1 MLIGSGRRSVLPGM
15 PSLKR
20 KIALTAA
27 AVVTAGVSAVTYQ
40 ASAAEGV
47 SLQPPAGLKILGQFV
62 VGTGTQTYTCTGGK
76 FTGSSV
82 PEAGLFD
89 GANRKIH
96 HFGGPSWQ
104 SESDGSL
111 VTAAPVANSP
121 VPGSIPELLLEVKTH
136 SGQGFLSTATHIQ
149 RMNTFGGVAPST
161 ACTDGEKAS
170 VPYNANYIF
179 WGN

>member
-1 MLIGSGRRSVLPGM
+1 MRSLT
-15 PSLKR
+15 R
-20 KIALTAA
+20 KFAVAAAA
-27 AVVTAGVSAVTYQ
+27 AVTVGVSAVTYQ
-40 ASAAEGV
+40 ASAAEGP
-47 SLQPPAGLKILGQFV
+47 SLQPPAGLKIIGQFV
-62 VGTGTQTYTCTGGK
+62 VGTGTQTYTCTGGR

-89 GANRKIH
+89 GANRRIH

-104 SESDGSL
+104 SEADGSL
-111 VTAAPVANSP
+111 ITAAPVANSA

-136 SGQGFLSTATHIQ
+136 SGAGLLSTVTHIQ

-161 ACTDGEKAS
+161 PCTDGQKTS
-170 VPYNANYIF
+170 VAYNANYIF

>member
-1 MLIGSGRRSVLPGM
+1 MRT
-15 PSLKR
+15 LKR
-20 KIALTAA
+20 KLALAAA
-27 AVVTAGVSAVTYQ
+27 AVVTVGISAVTYQ
-40 ASAAEGV
+40 ASAAET
-47 SLQPPAGLKILGQFV
+47 SPLQPPAGLKIVGQFV

-82 PEAGLFD
+82 PEAALFD

-111 VTAAPVANSP
+111 ITAAPVANSP
-121 VPGSIPELLLEVKTH
+121 VPGAIPELLLEVKTH
-136 SGQGFLSTATHIQ
+136 SGQGFLSTVTHIQ
-149 RMNTFGGVAPST
+149 RMNTFGGVAPAT
-161 ACTDGEKAS
+161 ACTDGQKVS

>member
-1 MLIGSGRRSVLPGM
+1 MLT
-15 PSLKR
+15 LKR
-20 KIALTAA
+20 KIAFAVAA
-27 AVVTAGVSAVTYQ
+27 LVTVGVSAVTYQ
-40 ASAAEGV
+40 ASAAEAP

-62 VGTGTQTYTCTGGK
+62 VGSGTQTYTCTGGK

-82 PEAGLFD
+82 PEARLFD

-96 HFGGPSWQ
+96 HYGGPTWE

-111 VTAAPVANSP
+111 ITAAPVSNSP
-121 VPGSIPELLLEVKTH
+121 VPGAIPELLLEVKTH
-136 SGQGFLSTATHIQ
+136 SGQGFLSTVTHIQ

-161 ACTDGEKAS
+161 ACTDGQKTS
-170 VPYNANYIF
+170 VAYNANYIF

>member
-1 MLIGSGRRSVLPGM
+1 M
-15 PSLKR
+15 PSMKR
-20 KIALTAA
+20 KAVLAAAAA
-27 AVVTAGVSAVTYQ
+27 AVAITVSAVTYQ
-40 ASAAEGV
+40 ASAAESS

-62 VGTGTQTYTCTGGK
+62 VGSGTQTYTCTGGK

-82 PEAGLFD
+82 PEARLFD

-121 VPGSIPELLLEVKTH
+121 VPGAIPELLLEVKTH
-136 SGQGFLSTATHIQ
+136 SGRGILSGVTHIQ
-149 RMNTFGGVAPST
+149 RMNTFGGVAPAT
-161 ACTDGEKAS
+161 ACTDGAKTS
-170 VPYNANYIF
+170 VPYNANYIL

>member
-1 MLIGSGRRSVLPGM
+1 VPIRGGPRCVLLGM

-40 ASAAEGV
+40 ASAAEAP
-47 SLQPPAGLKILGQFV
+47 SLQPPAGLKIIGQFV
-62 VGTGTQTYTCTGGK
+62 VGKGTQTYTCTGGK

-82 PEAGLFD
+82 PEASLFD
-89 GANRKIH
+89 GAGRKIH

-111 VTAAPVANSP
+111 ITAAPVSNSP
-121 VPGSIPELLLEVKTH
+121 VPGAIPELLLEVKTH
-136 SGQGFLSTATHIQ
+136 SGQGILSTVTHIQ
-149 RMNTFGGVAPST
+149 RMNTFGGVAPAT
-161 ACTDGEKAS
+161 ACTDGDKTS

>member
-1 MLIGSGRRSVLPGM
+1 MASF
-15 PSLKR
+15 KR
-20 KIALTAA
+20 KIAFTAA
-27 AVVTAGVSAVTYQ
+27 AVVAAGISAVSYQ
-40 ASAAEGV
+40 ASAAESP
-47 SLQPPAGLKILGQFV
+47 SLQPPAGLTILGQFV
-62 VGTGTQTYTCTGGK
+62 VGNGTQTYTCSGGR
-76 FTGSSV
+76 FTGPSV

-89 GANRKIH
+89 GANRRIH

-111 VTAAPVANSP
+111 ITAAPVANSP
-121 VPGSIPELLLEVKTH
+121 VPGAIPELLLEVKTRT
-136 SGQGFLSTATHIQ
+136 GQGFLSTVTHIQ

-161 ACTDGEKAS
+161 ACTDGQKTS

>member
-1 MLIGSGRRSVLPGM
+1 M
-15 PSLKR
+15 PTLKR

-40 ASAAEGV
+40 ATAAEAP
-47 SLQPPAGLKILGQFV
+47 SLQPPAGLRIIGQFV

-96 HFGGPSWQ
+96 HFGGPTWQ
-104 SESDGSL
+104 SEADGSL
-111 VTAAPVANSP
+111 ITAAPVANSP
-121 VPGSIPELLLEVKTH
+121 VPGAVPELLLEVRTR
-136 SGQGFLSTATHIQ
+136 SGSGMLSTVTHIQ
-149 RMNTFGGVAPST
+149 RMNTFGGVAPAT
-161 ACTDGEKAS
+161 ACTDGQKAS

>member
-1 MLIGSGRRSVLPGM
+1 MRSI
-15 PSLKR
+15 KR
-20 KIALTAA
+20 KIAIAAAA
-27 AVVTAGVSAVTYQ
+27 AVTVGVSAVTYQ
-40 ASAAEGV
+40 ASAAEGP

-62 VGTGTQTYTCTGGK
+62 VGPGTQTYTCTGGK

-82 PEAGLFD
+82 PEANLFD
-89 GANRKIH
+89 GAGRRIH

-111 VTAAPVANSP
+111 ITAAPVANSP
-121 VPGSIPELLLEVKTH
+121 VPGAIPELLLEVKTH

-161 ACTDGEKAS
+161 PCTDGQKVA
-170 VPYNANYIF
+170 VPYNANYII